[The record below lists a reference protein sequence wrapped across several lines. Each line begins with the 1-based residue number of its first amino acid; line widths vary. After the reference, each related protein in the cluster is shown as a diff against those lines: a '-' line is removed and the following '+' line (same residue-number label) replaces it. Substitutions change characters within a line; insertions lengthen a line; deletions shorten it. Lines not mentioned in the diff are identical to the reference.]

1 MKVLVACGAGM
12 GTSQIMK
19 LQAQKVFRELSVD
32 CQITHTSIEE
42 ARSMAKNFDLVLVN
56 QRFVETFASDVKV
69 VGLINI
75 LDANEMK
82 NKILESGFLD
92 VK

>member
-19 LQAQKVFRELSVD
+19 LQAQKVFKDLGVE

-42 ARSMAKNFDLVLVN
+42 ARSMAKGFDLILVN
-56 QRFVETFASDVKV
+56 ERFVDTLPDDCKV
-69 VGLINI
+69 IGLVNI
-75 LDANEMK
+75 LDGNEMK
-82 NKILESGFLD
+82 NKIVSSGYLNE
-92 VK
+92 